1 MMIKRFDVVFLEDAL
16 VFLKSLDIKESEK
29 ILYSIRRAQTEQ
41 SSEIF
46 KKLNNDIWE
55 FRIKYNSKNFRFLA
69 FWDKDSKI
77 DTVVITTHG
86 FVKKSNK
93 VPIFQIHKAINL
105 KLQYFNDKQ
114 EKR

>member
-1 MMIKRFDVVFLEDAL
+1 MIIKRFDVVFLEDAL

-29 ILYSIRRAQTEQ
+29 ILYSIRRA
-41 SSEIF
+41 
-46 KKLNNDIWE
+46 
-55 FRIKYNSKNFRFLA
+55 NFRFLA

-93 VPIFQIHKAINL
+93 VPIFQIHKAIKL